1 MILGCVSL
9 QVGLAY
15 LVRDSPWWVLLA
27 TAFSAGAC
35 ASHALWTLIHEC
47 SHNLI
52 FSKTYWNTL
61 ASIVANLPHL
71 LPSAVSFQRYH
82 MKHHAFQ
89 GVYDLD
95 ADLPSYWEARL
106 IGNSTIGKA
115 LWLLLFPVF
124 QVTRPP
130 RLKEIRMFDRW
141 IVLNFAVQFAF
152 DAAIYHVFRAEGI
165 LVSGGIVFLFGR
177 PASTGRA
184 LDPGALPGGASP
196 RDIQLLRTSEYHRLQ
211 RWIPQRAPRSSVGA
225 VEPPSRHPEW
235 RAGNVQFAGLSHLV
249 DQPVTEIPF
258 RSRHFPLLAPGP
270 HGEGPR
276 GIGCRGEA

>member
-15 LVRDSPWWVLLA
+15 LVRDSPWWVLLV

-47 SHNLI
+47 SHNLV

-115 LWLLLFPVF
+115 LWLLLFPDFSGHPAASFEGNPHV
-124 QVTRPP
+124 RPV
-130 RLKEIRMFDRW
+130 DRAELRGAVRFRCGDLC
-141 IVLNFAVQFAF
+141 VL
-152 DAAIYHVFRAEGI
+152 RAEGV
-165 LVSGGIVFLFGR
+165 LVPGGIVFLFGR
-177 PASTGRA
+177 PASAGRA
-184 LDPGALPGGASP
+184 LDPGALPGGASAG
-196 RDIQLLRTSEYHRLQ
+196 DVQLLRTSEYHRVQ
-211 RWIPQRAPRSSVGA
+211 RGIPQRAPRSSVGA
-225 VEPPSRHPEW
+225 LEPPSRHPER

-249 DQPVTEIPF
+249 DQTATEVPV
-258 RSRHFPLLAPGP
+258 RSRQSPCSRAGP
-270 HGEGPR
+270 ARR
-276 GIGCRGEA
+276 GAGWHWMPK